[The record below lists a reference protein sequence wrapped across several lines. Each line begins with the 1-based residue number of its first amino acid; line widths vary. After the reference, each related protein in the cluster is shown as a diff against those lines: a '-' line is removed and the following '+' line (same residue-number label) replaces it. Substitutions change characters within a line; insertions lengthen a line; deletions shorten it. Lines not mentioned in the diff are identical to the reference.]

1 MRRIFSWVSWLLLVP
16 ILAAAVT
23 FALNNKH
30 FLELNLWPFGLTV
43 ELPLYL
49 TIFGAMIFGVLL
61 GSIVTWLGQGRVRS
75 NLRVQAYDG
84 EVARRELR
92 SEREKVEALEQELK
106 TLRVSTATAPQPAP
120 ASKTDLAVV
129 TDTVSETTSKL
140 AQETLPPQKQAG

>member
-30 FLELNLWPFGLTV
+30 FLELNLWPFGLTI

-49 TIFGAMIFGVLL
+49 AFFGAMIFGVVL

-92 SEREKVEALEQELK
+92 TEREKFEALEQELK
-106 TLRVSTATAPQPAP
+106 TLRVSATTVSQPASAP
-120 ASKTDLAVV
+120 TTDLAVV
-129 TDTVSETTSKL
+129 TKTASETTPKP
-140 AQETLPPQKQAG
+140 AQQTLSPQKQAG

>member
-1 MRRIFSWVSWLLLVP
+1 MRRIFSWASWLMLVP

-49 TIFGAMIFGVLL
+49 AFFGAMIFGVLL

-75 NLRVQAYDG
+75 NLRGQVYDG

-106 TLRVSTATAPQPAP
+106 TLKVSTTSAPTSAP
-120 ASKTDLAVV
+120 KTEVAVV
-129 TDTVSETTSKL
+129 TQTDIEPE
-140 AQETLPPQKQAG
+140 QETLPPQKQTG